1 MSEGVTMAA
10 GGCPAGRFLDFDRF
24 AEGTPR
30 AALDALRREHR
41 ALWEPD
47 DFATGRHL
55 LLFRQADIDHVLK
68 SPTLFSSAEGPLLDD
83 FPPEILVDQGEALT
97 FKDPPDHR
105 RYRALVE
112 GAFRAQPLEERLPV
126 MRDIARDIMDAVVD
140 RGECEFVNDVA
151 IQLPLRVMCAILGV
165 PDADRQTIVDLTNT
179 LIMAD
184 DPDFASDRAEGF
196 AASIAL
202 IDYGEA
208 LAAAERERPGDTLT
222 ARVLA
227 ARIDGAGLT
236 DRDFGRFFNN
246 LISGGIETTRN
257 TLAWAMYEF
266 WRHPDQYRLLQD
278 DPTLVDGAAEEILRF
293 RNPVVYLRRTA
304 TGETVAGGERVVAGD
319 KIVCVLGSPNRDEA
333 LFADPERFDIT
344 RPFAATRRNYRT
356 FGAGPHFCVGIHQ
369 ARLNLSVMLGE
380 IARRIDAPRV
390 VGTPRHARS
399 IFLDGFKELHL
410 AFEARRH

>member
-1 MSEGVTMAA
+1 MSRAK
-10 GGCPAGRFLDFDRF
+10 GCPARAFLDLDRF
-24 AEGTPR
+24 ASGTPR
-30 AALDALRREHR
+30 EALDELRRSHR

-47 DFATGRHL
+47 GFATGRHL

-68 SPTLFSSAEGPLLDD
+68 SPALFSSGEGPLLED
-83 FPPEILVDQGEALT
+83 FPAAILADQQQALT

-105 RYRALVE
+105 RHRALVD
-112 GAFRAQPLEERLPV
+112 GAFRAQPLEARLPL
-126 MRDIARDIMDAVVD
+126 MRDIAREIMDGVAD

-151 IQLPLRVMCAILGV
+151 ILLPLRVMCAVLGV
-165 PDADRQTIVDLTNT
+165 PDADRQMIVDLTNT

-184 DPDFASDRAEGF
+184 DPDFARDRAEGF
-196 AASIAL
+196 RASIAL

-208 LAAAERERPGDTLT
+208 LAATERASPGDTLT

-227 ARIDGAGLT
+227 ARIDGEGLT

-246 LISGGIETTRN
+246 LIVGGIETTRN

-266 WRHPDQYRLLQD
+266 WRHPDQYRLLQA
-278 DPTLVDGAAEEILRF
+278 DPALVDGAVEEVLRF

-304 TGETVAGGERVVAGD
+304 TCDTEAGGEPVRAGD
-319 KIVCVLGSPNRDEA
+319 KIVCLLGAPNRDEA
-333 LFADPERFDIT
+333 YFADPERFDIT
-344 RPFAATRRNYRT
+344 RPPALTRRHYRT

-369 ARLNLSVMLGE
+369 ARMNLTVMLSE

-390 VGTPRHARS
+390 VGEPRHARS

-410 AFEARRH
+410 AYEPRRS